1 MANSKGRESPPN
13 FVFEKLSRRHGVKMV
28 TEGFTSLEQCVLAL
42 GNVVGCERIVSAS
55 RMNGAIVAFLCDI
68 SLVAKA
74 VEKGIVVNDTFV
86 AVTPLSVPSRRV
98 ILSNVPPFLKN
109 DLIERALSRYG
120 KIVSSPKRIPIGCKS
135 PQLKHIVSFRR
146 HVNMIFNDVN
156 QELNVALKFKADDIE
171 YVIFASTDVMRCF
184 HCKKEGH
191 IVKNC
196 PEKGGN
202 AGEENEGE
210 QGEREAGQPEARG
223 AESGSVVS
231 ETPAKEVSK
240 AQDTM
245 QASGS
250 LNQDS
255 NAEESVS
262 ESAGVEKPGSG
273 LTDTNTGET
282 STLAAAAA
290 ASVSVEQK
298 NSDQIEKAGVSAEPE
313 METQVEKDE
322 LTVTERDDKSLRI
335 ERSEEQEAS
344 GGAFLFKAPR
354 KKRQRKVTADVVTKK
369 KANYTDDGSSVSDC
383 SQPEKSCESTPWSV
397 SIACKDPEESSEFD
411 SEEEGSQTDCSLTAE
426 YHSYGGFFLS
436 FFFKKMSEK

>member
-1 MANSKGRESPPN
+1 
-13 FVFEKLSRRHGVKMV
+13 
-28 TEGFTSLEQCVLAL
+28 
-42 GNVVGCERIVSAS
+42 
-55 RMNGAIVAFLCDI
+55 
-68 SLVAKA
+68 
-74 VEKGIVVNDTFV
+74 
-86 AVTPLSVPSRRV
+86 
-98 ILSNVPPFLKN
+98 
-109 DLIERALSRYG
+109 
-120 KIVSSPKRIPIGCKS
+120 
-135 PQLKHIVSFRR
+135 
-146 HVNMIFNDVN
+146 
-156 QELNVALKFKADDIE
+156 
-171 YVIFASTDVMRCF
+171 
-184 HCKKEGH
+184 
-191 IVKNC
+191 
-196 PEKGGN
+196 
-202 AGEENEGE
+202 
-210 QGEREAGQPEARG
+210 
-223 AESGSVVS
+223 
-231 ETPAKEVSK
+231 
-240 AQDTM
+240 M

-426 YHSYGGFFLS
+426 PPCTEAGYSVGSIKTFLELTKGISLFCLPGASAHTTAAMLAPGINHSAAS
-436 FFFKKMSEK
+436 PAHQHDNRVD